1 MASASPTPT
10 YLKDYRPSDFLID
23 EILLQVDLY
32 ETHADIKSTLK
43 IKRNPSA
50 ADKAALML
58 DGEDLQLKSIKL
70 DGNPLKPEQYQLTS
84 TQLIIPNAPDSFTL
98 ETHVETKPQENLR
111 LVGLYKSGTNFC
123 TQCESHGFRRITYY
137 LDRPDVLARFTTII
151 SANKT
156 SYPVL
161 LSNGNRIDQGESGD
175 GRHWV
180 KWQDPTLKPCY
191 LFALVAGNLD
201 YLQDTFITQS
211 GRSVQLFVYV
221 EKNKT
226 EQAHYALESLKESM
240 RWDEEKYGR
249 EYDLDIFMIVAVSDF
264 NFGAMENKGLNIFN
278 DRYILAKSETATDE
292 DFINIKHVVSHEY
305 FHNWSGNRVTVRDW
319 FQITLKEG
327 LTVFRD
333 QQFTADKTSP
343 VAKRIQEAKT
353 IRNAQFLQ
361 DAGPMAHPI
370 YPDSYIEINNFYTVT
385 VYEKGSEVIRMI
397 HTILGETAFRKAMDL
412 YFSRHDG
419 HPATAHDFV
428 QAMQDSSGIDLS
440 QFWRWYKQAGTP
452 TLAIKDSY
460 DAKTKTYTLTVDQS
474 CPTTSEPFYIPLSIG
489 LLDKDGQEVPLLLIH
504 EKTAVQGTKLLPIK
518 DITQE
523 FKFVNV
529 SSKPVPSLL
538 RHFSAP
544 IKLTYPYTEE
554 DYLFLLSHDT
564 DLFNR
569 WDATQQ
575 LATSILLDCVTHIQK
590 NKACATPT
598 AFLNALK
605 KILKDQQLDAAVIAE
620 ILVLPSESYLLD
632 QLAVAD
638 VDAIHAAREW
648 LRKQIAVALHDELLS
663 YYQQHAKPVAHKLD
677 NTSIAQRKLKNVA
690 LAYLAMLD
698 DPTIPTL
705 CYAQFIHAN
714 NMSDTMGALL
724 ALANRD
730 CLEREQ
736 ILETFYERWKNDPL
750 VIHKWFTCQ
759 AQSSLPNTLEV
770 VKSLTEHPA
779 FDIKNP
785 NSVRALIHAFC
796 SGNLVNFH
804 RKTGEGYLFLTD
816 YVLTIDRFNP
826 SLSARIVEPLIH
838 WKRYDKERQVL
849 MKAQLE
855 RIANT
860 KPLSNDLYEM
870 VSKSLT

>member
-1 MASASPTPT
+1 MNTPSPSVT

-32 ETHADIKSTLK
+32 ETHARIQSTLQ
-43 IKRNPSA
+43 IKRNPA
-50 ADKAALML
+50 GNATAPLIL
-58 DGEDLQLKSIKL
+58 DCDNLQLQTILLNSHAL
-70 DGNPLKPEQYQLTS
+70 EPEQYQLTP
-84 TQLIIPNAPDSFTL
+84 TQLIIPNVPDSFTL
-98 ETHVETKPQENLR
+98 ETIVETKPQENLR
-111 LVGLYKSGTNFC
+111 LSGLYKTGATFC

-151 SANKT
+151 SADKT
-156 SYPVL
+156 AYPVL
-161 LSNGNRIDQGESGD
+161 LANGNLTEKGELSGN
-175 GRHWV
+175 RHWV

-201 YLQDTFITQS
+201 SVEDSFLTQS
-211 GRSVQLFVYV
+211 GRTVQLLAYV
-221 EKNKT
+221 EQGKR
-226 EQAHYALESLKESM
+226 EQALFGMECVKESM

-249 EYDLDIFMIVAVSDF
+249 EYDLDIFMIVGVSDF

-292 DFINIKHVVSHEY
+292 DFIAIKNVIGHEY

-343 VAKRIQEAKT
+343 IAKRIQEAKNM
-353 IRNAQFLQ
+353 RNIQFVQ

-385 VYEKGSEVIRMI
+385 VYEKGAEVIRMI
-397 HTILGETAFRKAMDL
+397 HTFLGEAQFRKAMDL

-428 QAMQDSSGIDLS
+428 QAMQDSSGFDLT

-452 TLAIKDSY
+452 TLTVEDAY
-460 DAKTKTYTLTVDQS
+460 DADAKTYTLTVKQS
-474 CPTTSEPFYIPLSIG
+474 CPSAAEPFHIPLLMG
-489 LLDKDGQEVPLLLIH
+489 LLDQTGQALPLQLAG
-504 EKTAVQGTKLLPIK
+504 ENTTPVGTKLLSIK
-518 DITQE
+518 NATDT
-523 FKFVNV
+523 FKFINV
-529 SSKPVPSLL
+529 PSKPIPSLL

-544 IKLTYPYTEE
+544 VKLVYPFSEE

-569 WDATQQ
+569 WDAAQQ
-575 LATSILLDCVTHIQK
+575 LAVNILLGCVTAIQK
-590 NKACATPT
+590 DQACTTPT
-598 AFLNALK
+598 RFLQALQ
-605 KILKDQQLDAAVIAE
+605 KILKDQTLDAAVIAE
-620 ILVLPSESYLLD
+620 ILVLPSETYLLE

-638 VDAIHAAREW
+638 VDAVHTAREW
-648 LRKQIAVALHDELLS
+648 LKKQIAVTLKEELLN
-663 YYQQHAKPVAHKLD
+663 YYNQHADIKTHQLD
-677 NTSIAQRKLKNVA
+677 SQSIAQRKLKNIA
-690 LAYLAMLD
+690 LSYLALLD
-698 DPTIPTL
+698 DSTIPHL
-705 CYAQFIHAN
+705 CLTQFNQAN
-714 NMSDTMGALL
+714 NMSDTMGAML
-724 ALANRD
+724 ALNNSD
-730 CLEREQ
+730 CLERQEM
-736 ILETFYERWKNDPL
+736 LSAFYKRWQHDAL
-750 VIHKWFTCQ
+750 VIYKWFSYQ
-759 AQSSLPNTLEV
+759 AQSDLADTLNTV
-770 VKSLTEHPA
+770 RSLTQHPA

-796 SGNLVNFH
+796 SGNLVQFH
-804 RKTGEGYLFLTD
+804 DKTGTGYAFLTD

-826 SLSARIVEPLIH
+826 SLAARIVEPLIH
-838 WKRYDKERQVL
+838 WKKYDAARQGL

-860 KPLSNDLYEM
+860 KPLSNDVYEI
-870 VSKSLT
+870 VTRAI